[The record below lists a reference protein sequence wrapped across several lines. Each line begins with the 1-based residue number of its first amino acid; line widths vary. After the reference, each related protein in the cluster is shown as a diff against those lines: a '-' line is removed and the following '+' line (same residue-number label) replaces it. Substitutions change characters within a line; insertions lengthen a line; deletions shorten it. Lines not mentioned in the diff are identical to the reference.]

1 MKTIDRIKKECENRG
16 LNFET
21 VKYNMLDIEQY
32 RYIDGQLYL
41 TKTYIAGKPNF
52 SKEYISVVNLED
64 YQ

>member
-1 MKTIDRIKKECENRG
+1 MKTIERIKKECENRG

-21 VKYNMLDIEQY
+21 VQHNMLDIEQY
-32 RYIDGQLYL
+32 RYIDGQLCL

-52 SKEYISVVNLED
+52 SKEFINVVNLED